1 MPTFTDH
8 VDIDVDVFE
17 FLSECDGHDID
28 KVIRYLVKHKHIPQ
42 VELDTDK
49 SAPEQLFEQALTK
62 IHGKWNV
69 LTAEEE
75 QVIYNIAKR
84 F

>member
-17 FLSECDGHDID
+17 FLSECDGYDID
-28 KVIRYLVKHKHIPQ
+28 KVISYLVKHKHIPNPPT
-42 VELDTDK
+42 ENA
-49 SAPEQLFEQALTK
+49 SGPEQLFEQALAK

-75 QVIYNIAKR
+75 QAIYNIAKR